1 MAKSKSGGTRSYI
14 RGRVGADV
22 YSIGKDG
29 NGKKQQVVRSL
40 AETVANPRTV
50 AQMRGRMIMTT
61 LMQAVAQLRPIIDHS
76 FDGISGKQPNVSEFI
91 RLNYALIKADVA
103 VHPASGNVF
112 GINKYGEKGAKQ
124 GAYQIS
130 NGRIQL
136 PAALTLATATGIVSV
151 ALTAQTL
158 TVGGLKAALG
168 LSSDEYFTLVGINTT
183 GAAKYERFRINPAL
197 ADTTAISSS
206 NIATIFVTEGNVAA
220 TVALSTNTITITL
233 AEVAN
238 CCALIVSKVTATGYA
253 HNKATLG
260 AGTGLSFNADAALP
274 TYPEGAADYL
284 NGGDLEGATGTD
296 SGSSSGGTNP
306 PSGGGDGGGGDDG
319 DGD

>member
-61 LMQAVAQLRPIIDHS
+61 LMQAVAQLRPIIDHA

-103 VHPASGNVF
+103 AHPASDNVF
-112 GINKYGEKGAKQ
+112 GLNKFGEKGAKQ

-136 PAALTLATATGIVSV
+136 PAALALTQTTGVVSIG
-151 ALTAQTL
+151 LTAQTL

-168 LSSDEYFTLVGINTT
+168 LTTEEYFTLVGINTN
-183 GAAKYERFRINPAL
+183 GAAKYERFRVNPAL
-197 ADTTAISSS
+197 ADSTAISAG
-206 NIATIFVTEGNVAA
+206 NIATIFVVEGNVAA

-233 AEVAN
+233 SEVAN
-238 CCALIVSKVTATGYA
+238 CCALIVSKVTTTGYA

-274 TYPEGAADYL
+274 TYPEGSADYL
-284 NGGDLEGATGTD
+284 NGGELEGATGTD